1 MTIGSLV
8 TEAETDP
15 NWQMYPGET
24 GEIIAS
30 ADEEMG
36 LPGCG
41 RFWTVCFGP
50 GSGSSAAD
58 SSTMVFLD
66 TDLVVVS

>member
-1 MTIGSLV
+1 MVRVGTQV
-8 TEAETDP
+8 REAETDP

-24 GEIIAS
+24 GEIVRR

-41 RFWTVCFGP
+41 RFWMVYIG
-50 GSGSSAAD
+50 GEE
-58 SSTMVFLD
+58 MVFLD
-66 TDLVVVS
+66 TDLVVVR